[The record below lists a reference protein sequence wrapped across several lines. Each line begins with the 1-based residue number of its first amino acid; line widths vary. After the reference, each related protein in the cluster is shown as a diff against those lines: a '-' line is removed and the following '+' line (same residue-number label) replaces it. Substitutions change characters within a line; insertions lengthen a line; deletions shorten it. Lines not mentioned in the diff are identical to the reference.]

1 MSAQQPELMTL
12 LTDYLLAGAAAWF
25 ALRLY
30 RTALAFGQRGL
41 KVWSL
46 AFATGSLAA
55 LLGGTWHG
63 IRPFLYPFAERA
75 LWFAIVACIGIA
87 SCLFVVGAAAAYAAP
102 RPRALLVAFSGG
114 KLVSYLA
121 WMTRHQEYLYVA
133 IDSVVSLL
141 IVLAL
146 LARAAWAGQ
155 FGGFRSFLAGFLLG
169 ALGAALRELGVSPHE
184 HFNENDLYHL
194 IQIASLWFFYRGAL
208 EVRDVAPVEDA

>member
-1 MSAQQPELMTL
+1 MSTPGPEPMTV
-12 LTDYLLAGAAAWF
+12 LTDALLAGAAAWF
-25 ALRLY
+25 ALRMY
-30 RTALAFGQRGL
+30 RTALVEGRRGL
-41 KVWSL
+41 RVWSL
-46 AFATGSLAA
+46 AFAAA
-55 LLGGTWHG
+55 SIAAFLGGTWHG

-75 LWFAIVACIGIA
+75 LWFAVVACIGIA
-87 SCLFVVGAAAAYAAP
+87 SCLLVVGAAVAYAGP

-121 WMTRHQEYLYVA
+121 WMTQHQEYLYVF
-133 IDSVVSLL
+133 IDSTVSLL

-155 FGGFRSFLAGFLLG
+155 FGGFRSFLIGFLLG

-208 EVRDVAPVEDA
+208 EVRDVAPVEAA